1 MMQYGYLS
9 NFKTARS
16 QVVKVKVVLAYLML
30 QKINAAI
37 HKMYRH
43 MIAHKSAPHLY
54 CPSTV

>member
-1 MMQYGYLS
+1 MMEYIYSPNL
-9 NFKTARS
+9 KTARR